1 ASARIESETTRFNR
15 NPYDPSTQRAAP
27 GRIFS
32 TGGVDRWQSPRFPF
46 PAWNHKKAVQ
56 QLENAEQQGSFFVS
70 ESYPQ

>member
-1 ASARIESETTRFNR
+1 MTPLLSEPRQDESF
-15 NPYDPSTQRAAP
+15 PQ
-27 GRIFS
+27 
-32 TGGVDRWQSPRFPF
+32 GGVDRWQSPRFPF

>member
-1 ASARIESETTRFNR
+1 M
-15 NPYDPSTQRAAP
+15 
-27 GRIFS
+27 
-32 TGGVDRWQSPRFPF
+32 DRWQSPRFPF